1 MGHADTFPNPA
12 LAPDPTTREH
22 WLLRYLLSNGCATCG
37 AYGQGVCGADEGSI
51 MMECK
56 A

>member
-22 WLLRYLLSNGCATCG
+22 WLLRYLLSKLVVRPAAHTGGACA
-37 AYGQGVCGADEGSI
+37 VLMKSLS
-51 MMECK
+51 
-56 A
+56 

>member
-22 WLLRYLLSNGCATCG
+22 WLLRYSFHVAVQFAVHMGRACVVLM
-37 AYGQGVCGADEGSI
+37 QGIS
-51 MMECK
+51 
-56 A
+56 